1 MYHMEVN
8 INFLL
13 FLVMLGCTCT
23 VLANW
28 KEPNNWR
35 PFSAMAVLLAWSEEL
50 LLLGRHPKLSVSY
63 ILQFI
68 RLIIIPFTTL
78 SFLFF

>member
-1 MYHMEVN
+1 MSFGN
-8 INFLL
+8 NNFLF

-35 PFSAMAVLLAWSEEL
+35 HFSAMAVLLAWTEEL

-63 ILQFI
+63 VHIHLT
-68 RLIIIPFTTL
+68 IIPFTALTF
-78 SFLFF
+78 FLL